1 MRPAPYFKRPLEDL
15 NKGEGGKGES
25 QGVKKS
31 KFISHIGN
39 GIPTQTP
46 SNTEE
51 EKSFHQF
58 TQNRKKLESVSEQAK
73 YLKSSES
80 KFVKKKL
87 PGHHKNP
94 SRVFGYNKG
103 QFHIKYF
110 LILNFKFKVP
120 LFLPILTTLQLF
132 PLLLLKGEFII
143 LHGRIHIRR
152 RGK

>member
-1 MRPAPYFKRPLEDL
+1 LNSNSWGRQPKGVTKLRPAPYFKRSLGDL

-110 LILNFKFKVP
+110 
-120 LFLPILTTLQLF
+120 
-132 PLLLLKGEFII
+132 
-143 LHGRIHIRR
+143 
-152 RGK
+152 